1 MLQLVCAGTT
11 KLIFIT
17 CRMQTTLNV
26 HVILMKH
33 QDDDT
38 TFMVGVSLGWA
49 YDADEASL
57 SSITSPRALSPSAIS
72 PKVAVGAALASARR
86 AELDGSPTDSA
97 AGVSLRAWTGYRV
110 AVAKTVADRPWR
122 RGDRTR
128 TQYNLVSLD
137 TKYRERSNKRKII

>member
-1 MLQLVCAGTT
+1 
-11 KLIFIT
+11 
-17 CRMQTTLNV
+17 MQTTLNV

-33 QDDDT
+33 RDDDT
-38 TFMVGVSLGWA
+38 TSMAGVSLGWA
-49 YDADEASL
+49 YDADEAPL
-57 SSITSPRALSPSAIS
+57 SSITSPNAIS
-72 PKVAVGAALASARR
+72 PKVAVGAALASAHR

-110 AVAKTVADRPWR
+110 VVAKTVASRPWR

-128 TQYNLVSLD
+128 TQDNLVSLG